1 MRWLVDGM
9 NVIGSRPDG
18 WWKDRHA
25 AMVRLVESLEPC
37 AEAEGDEMTVVFERP
52 PQPAIES
59 DLVTVASAP
68 DSKPDAADDEIVRLL
83 GEAVDPS
90 EWTVVTSD
98 RRLSGR
104 VQATGAGVEGAS
116 RFRRRIAERP
126 DQDSNLGPTP

>member
-25 AMVRLVESLEPC
+25 AMVGLVESLE
-37 AEAEGDEMTVVFERP
+37 AWAAGGDDEVIVVFEHP
-52 PQPAIES
+52 PKPTIGSERIE
-59 DLVTVASAP
+59 VASAP
-68 DSKPDAADDEIVRLL
+68 ESKPDAADDEIVRLL
-83 GEAVDPS
+83 GDADDPA

-98 RRLSGR
+98 RRLTGR
-104 VQATGAGVEGAS
+104 VRATGAAIETAGP
-116 RFRRRIAERP
+116 FRRRLAERP

>member
-25 AMVRLVESLEPC
+25 AMAGLVESLERW
-37 AEAEGDEMTVVFERP
+37 AADGTDDVTVVFEHP
-52 PQPAIES
+52 PKPPIDSERIE
-59 DLVTVASAP
+59 VASAP
-68 DSKPDAADDEIVRLL
+68 ESKPDAADDEIVRLL
-83 GEAVDPS
+83 GAADDPA

-98 RRLSGR
+98 RRLAGR
-104 VQATGAGVEGAS
+104 VRATGAAVESAGP
-116 RFRRRIAERP
+116 FRRRISERP